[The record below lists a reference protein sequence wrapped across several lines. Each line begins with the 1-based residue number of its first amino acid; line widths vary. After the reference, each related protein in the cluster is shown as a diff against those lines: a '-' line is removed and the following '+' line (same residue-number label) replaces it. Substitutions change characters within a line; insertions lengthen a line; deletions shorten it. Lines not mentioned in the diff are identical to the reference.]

1 MNNNTEYL
9 YAFANA
15 TITLRVIKFL
25 REQNQDWLEKITV
38 INLINGWLVK
48 IKLVDTVQSH
58 FAKNIQAFLNEMGI
72 VYTAS
77 MPVDLA
83 LKQLE
88 QGTNPVEVMRRYKVV
103 VVAHG
108 ESEQEE
114 IELFRQ
120 QFVERLGYCPPNM
133 A

>member
-1 MNNNTEYL
+1 MNSNSEYL

-15 TITLRVIKFL
+15 TITLRVIKYL
-25 REQNQDWLEKITV
+25 REHNQAWLDQITV

-48 IKLVDTVQSH
+48 IKLIPTVEPKI
-58 FAKNIQAFLNEMGI
+58 AKNIQAFLNEMGI

-77 MPVDLA
+77 MPINLA
-83 LKQLE
+83 LQKLE
-88 QGTNPVEVMRRYKVV
+88 QGANPVDVMRRYKVV

-114 IELFRQ
+114 IEHFRQ